1 MTATAHGKGG
11 EGGVHRR
18 RHPRH
23 RLILEKPF
31 PVYYKHRIPGG
42 PPGRRLVT
50 HYQIPIKIGGV
61 LVRVDEIRE
70 NEKQILGWIAEG
82 QSIHEITEIG
92 GYF

>member
-1 MTATAHGKGG
+1 M
-11 EGGVHRR
+11 HRR

-23 RLILEKPF
+23 RQILEKSF

-42 PPGRRLVT
+42 SFGRRLVM
-50 HYQIPIKIGGV
+50 HCQIPIKIGDV

-70 NEKQILGWIAEG
+70 KEKQIFGWIVEG
-82 QSIHEITEIG
+82 QSIHEITEKG